1 MSGCRYGQECCRY
14 TELVVK
20 SVVVLTIL
28 GLLCVPTILFLRS
41 NVQVR
46 VHSRGGGGGGGGG
59 GEGGN
64 GTVFHAADT
73 YN

>member
-1 MSGCRYGQECCRY
+1 MLPIYRTGREVRCSSHYFGIAVCADY
-14 TELVVK
+14 TLPSFK
-20 SVVVLTIL
+20 CPGT
-28 GLLCVPTILFLRS
+28 CTF
-41 NVQVR
+41 Q
-46 VHSRGGGGGGGGG
+46 GGGGEGGG